1 MDSIY
6 SRKRIKIPKIKFFNF
21 NNNFNKNKVR
31 LLIIMIIAIFTFY
44 IMISS
49 IEPIFENSCKQKV
62 ISIATNIINTKSS
75 EVLEQNDYNQM
86 LTIQKGENGTN
97 TLITN
102 VAVINKIASDI
113 AVAIENE
120 FAELGNEEVEIPIG
134 ALTGNKY
141 FAGMGPGIKIKIIT
155 SGNVETELKTEFDSQ
170 GINQTIYRIYL
181 NINCSSKVLSSYKT
195 IEQYITSQV
204 LLVETVIVGEVPETY
219 YNLDGMTGDDTLN
232 LLE

>member
-1 MDSIY
+1 MDKIY
-6 SRKRIKIPKIKFFNF
+6 SRKRIRIPKLKFFRI
-21 NNNFNKNKVR
+21 NNNVNKNKVR
-31 LLIIMIIAIFTFY
+31 LLIIIIIAIFTFY
-44 IMISS
+44 IMVKS
-49 IEPIFENSCKQKV
+49 IEPIFETSCQQKV

-75 EVLEQNDYNQM
+75 EVLEKHNYEDM
-86 LTIQKGENGTN
+86 VTITKGENETN

-102 VAVINKIASDI
+102 VAIINKIASDI
-113 AVAIENE
+113 AIEIEKE
-120 FAELGNEEVEIPIG
+120 FVKLENDEVEIPIG

-155 SGNVETELKTEFDSQ
+155 GGNVKTELKTEFISK
-170 GINQTIYRIYL
+170 GINQTIYRVYL

-195 IEQYITSQV
+195 IEQDIKSQV